1 LTDSTGN
8 ILISLIEKELS
19 LLKDQRHISNMSVQ
33 FFGSQ
38 IGGETERPLSYTG
51 SPWRLFIS
59 DILLFMRWSFDLV
72 NIVLPLWPWPSGDL
86 DELYPSLANNFDI
99 VLHSVLFVTQTGFLI
114 SLPAWATFPFFLC
127 VAYVVAFMALNTAV
141 CMLLNGQIPEG
152 GLPST
157 VDNQSRAWARHDDE
171 TWLFLNGVAVGY
183 VLLYP
188 AFYFMLLCG

>member
-1 LTDSTGN
+1 
-8 ILISLIEKELS
+8 
-19 LLKDQRHISNMSVQ
+19 MSVR

-38 IGGETERPLSYTG
+38 IGGQTERPLSYTG
-51 SPWRLFIS
+51 SPWRLLIS
-59 DILLFMRWSFDLV
+59 DIQLFNRWSFYLV
-72 NIVLPLWPWPSGDL
+72 NIVLPVWPWPSGDL
-86 DELYPSLANNFDI
+86 DELYPSSANNFDI

-114 SLPAWATFPFFLC
+114 SLSVWATFPFFLY
-127 VAYVVAFMALNTAV
+127 VTYVVAFIALNTAV

-183 VLLYP
+183 VSPPCFY
-188 AFYFMLLCG
+188 AFMRLRPSQETLAANQHR